1 MTDRKGVSPAQQAAI
16 AQTETWGAH
25 NYLPLPVV
33 IDSGEGAWLT
43 DIDGNRYL
51 DCLSAY
57 SAVNFGHG
65 NPVLTQAAIDQ
76 LAKVTITSRAVFS
89 APYGPFVK
97 ALAELCGKD
106 MVLPMNTGV
115 EAVESGI
122 KLARKWGY
130 ETKGVE
136 ERHANIIVMANNFHG
151 RTTTVISFSNDET
164 ARRNFGPF
172 TPGFRTVPYGD
183 VTAIADEIDDNT
195 VAVLVEPIQGEAGVV
210 VPPKSFLPAL
220 RELCTERNVLMI
232 ADEIQ
237 SGLGRTGKT
246 FACEHSGVVP
256 DLYLL
261 GKALGGGILPVSAVV
276 GNRDILGLLHPGQHG
291 STFGGNP
298 LASAVGLAAVELL
311 KTGELQQRSSELG
324 EHLHKRL
331 RTLIGNGVDAVRGKG
346 LWAGVDI
353 DPYLG
358 TARSICYKLLSRGV
372 IAKDTHEK
380 TIRLAP
386 PLVIGK
392 EELDQAIDALVDALA
407 EARAEKG

>member
-51 DCLSAY
+51 DFLSAY

-261 GKALGGGILPVSAVV
+261 GKALGGGIMPVSAVV

-298 LASAVGLAAVELL
+298 LAAAVGLAAVELL

-386 PLVIGK
+386 PLVIGR

>member
-51 DCLSAY
+51 DFLSAY

-298 LASAVGLAAVELL
+298 LAAAVGLAAVELL

-386 PLVIGK
+386 PLVIGR
-392 EELDQAIDALVDALA
+392 EELDQAIDALGDALA

>member
-51 DCLSAY
+51 DFLSAY

-76 LAKVTITSRAVFS
+76 LAKVTITSRTVFS

-298 LASAVGLAAVELL
+298 LAAAVGLAAVELL

-386 PLVIGK
+386 PLVIGR